1 MSRRQVPQR
10 GSAANRLQSVR
21 LVEVAVLTDR
31 DDRVCLDR
39 RQSAPVE
46 FFWLDFLT
54 VCLQQWVCCHK
65 FCGINGGRKV
75 IIFDVCVCVCVSVL
89 GGGKKG

>member
-31 DDRVCLDR
+31 DDRVCLDS

-46 FFWLDFLT
+46 CFLVRFLD
-54 VCLQQWVCCHK
+54 
-65 FCGINGGRKV
+65 
-75 IIFDVCVCVCVSVL
+75 
-89 GGGKKG
+89 